1 MEPSVVEVIKTK
13 RQFVNLS
20 VAGLVSSYSARL
32 SAPVYLTLLVNDS
45 IKFAHLDIRMA
56 FFLAIH

>member
-45 IKFAHLDIRMA
+45 IIFAHLDISMA